1 MSRRLSR
8 LIESLESPGA
18 ESRRAITA
26 GPPAAVK
33 SLLDTVPKAPPPVS
47 SFLLATSFMELNVL
61 CSQGGHELRAVCNS
75 DTAACS

>member
-26 GPPAAVK
+26 GAPPAVT
-33 SLLDTVPKAPPPVS
+33 SLLDTVAKAPPPGI

-61 CSQGGHELRAVCNS
+61 CNQGGHELRAVCSS
-75 DTAACS
+75 DTAA